1 MLAHF
6 LISNHQRHRSIKM
19 AVLIVSFRVFLL
31 SFCSKS
37 HGRDKLTA
45 AGETGSNF

>member
-19 AVLIVSFRVFLL
+19 AGVNCEFLRFSFKFL
-31 SFCSKS
+31 FCK
-37 HGRDKLTA
+37 A
-45 AGETGSNF
+45 MAVIN